1 MERRR
6 HMAVADD
13 MEEEVGGVV
22 ADAEV
27 ADFVDDEDGGLDVG
41 LAGGS
46 EAGGAGEVDGEGG
59 GSGEEG
65 VEAMLDGLVGDGDSE
80 VGLAAAG
87 RAGERMPVFPL
98 RG

>member
-1 MERRR
+1 MVKSMERRR

-27 ADFVDDEDGGLDVG
+27 ADFADDEDGGLDVG
-41 LAGGS
+41 IEGGS

-65 VEAMLDGLVGDGDSE
+65 VEAVLDGLVGDGGSE

-87 RAGERMPVFPL
+87 RAGE
-98 RG
+98 